1 MKIKSLVAA
10 TALACMAGGAL
21 AGDQA
26 VDLSSTAASF
36 IGTAPLL
43 DGGDDTITFT
53 NLAAGI
59 YDFTVTI
66 SAQYLSLTSVK
77 LNNILG
83 STMNGSTWAFA
94 GVEGTD
100 SSPFALT
107 LVGSVTNASRANY
120 SGEISVTAV
129 PEPES
134 YALLLAG
141 LGAVGFMARRRRPQ
155 D

>member
-1 MKIKSLVAA
+1 M
-10 TALACMAGGAL
+10 T
-21 AGDQA
+21 
-26 VDLSSTAASF
+26 
-36 IGTAPLL
+36 
-43 DGGDDTITFT
+43 
-53 NLAAGI
+53 
-59 YDFTVTI
+59 
-66 SAQYLSLTSVK
+66 LTSVK
-77 LNNILG
+77 LNEVLG

-107 LVGSVTNASRANY
+107 LAGTVNNASRANY

-155 D
+155 N